1 MERCEYLSL
10 PHRVS
15 VLQLFPDSNHSP
27 SKEPEFECSSLDSAP
42 HSRKKMTRS
51 VISISTSHKR
61 QTSGR
66 EGIMEVYSEPRKGR
80 SEESCG
86 YVANA
91 ESKVCGATTVAPPRL
106 TQSQQGGPLPGL
118 RCPAASSSSKERNRL
133 TRQRARTHT
142 HISTST
148 STQRRGH

>member
-10 PHRVS
+10 PRRVS
-15 VLQLFPDSNHSP
+15 VLQLSPDSNHSP
-27 SKEPEFECSSLDSAP
+27 S
-42 HSRKKMTRS
+42 RKLSFS
-51 VISISTSHKR
+51 VQAWIQPLIQGKTDRKCHFNIHLHRR
-61 QTSGR
+61 QTAPGR
-66 EGIMEVYSEPRKGR
+66 ESIMEVYSEPPKGR
-80 SEESCG
+80 SEESCD

-91 ESKVCGATTVAPPRL
+91 ESKVCGATTVARLRL
-106 TQSQQGGPLPGL
+106 TQPHQGGPRPGL
-118 RCPAASSSSKERNRL
+118 RCPAASASSKERSRL

>member
-1 MERCEYLSL
+1 MSL
-10 PHRVS
+10 PRRVS
-15 VLQLFPDSNHSP
+15 VLQLFPYSNHSP
-27 SKEPEFECSSLDSAP
+27 SMEPEFECSSLDSAP
-42 HSRKKMTRS
+42 HSRNKMTRS

-61 QTSGR
+61 QTAPGR
-66 EGIMEVYSEPRKGR
+66 ESIMEVYSEPRKGR

-91 ESKVCGATTVAPPRL
+91 ESKVCGGPTVAHPRL
-106 TQSQQGGPLPGL
+106 TQSHQGGPLPGL
-118 RCPAASSSSKERNRL
+118 RCPAASSSAKERNRL
-133 TRQRARTHT
+133 TRRRASTHT